1 MSMSFVD
8 AALSEGRSAIRALA
22 VRRGAELAQEH
33 LPRYA
38 ARLALA
44 DAISPQFSTGAT
56 AVIAATTLVAGGF
69 AGWYLHDLLGSKG
82 KRR

>member
-1 MSMSFVD
+1 MSVID
-8 AALSEGRSAIRALA
+8 AVLSEGKAAARAMV

-38 ARLALA
+38 GRLAAL
-44 DAISPQFSTGAT
+44 DAAGPTFSTGAT

-69 AGWYLHDLLGSKG
+69 AGWMLHDLLGSKG
-82 KRR
+82 RRR